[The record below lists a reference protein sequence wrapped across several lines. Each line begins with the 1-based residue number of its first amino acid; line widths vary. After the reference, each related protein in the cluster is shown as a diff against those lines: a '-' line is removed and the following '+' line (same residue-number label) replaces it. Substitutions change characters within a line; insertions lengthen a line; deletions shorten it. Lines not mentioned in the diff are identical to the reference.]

1 MTRQTVYLGFDLA
14 TITGWGLL
22 DANGARIDSG
32 WRAFPVK
39 TTDGA
44 RWGLVR
50 RWMLERLDHAAEHG
64 EPVVGYELVM
74 RHAATRAGHV
84 YGGFEAYL
92 QEVCDARGLR
102 LVPVTVGG
110 VKVHATGKGN
120 ADKSAMVLAARKRW
134 GYPTSSAKG
143 HEDEADALHI
153 ASLTLEQ
160 A

>member
-14 TITGWGLL
+14 TLTGWGLL

-32 WRAFPVK
+32 WKAFPVK

-64 EPVVGYELVM
+64 EPVVGYELVR
-74 RHAATRAGHV
+74 RHAATRAAHV
-84 YGGFEAYL
+84 YGAFEAYL
-92 QEVCDARGLR
+92 QEACDARDVR
-102 LVPVTVGG
+102 LLPVTVQH
-110 VKVHATGKGN
+110 VKQHATGKGN